1 MLGHEEQ
8 ILDEPLV
15 PLKLIDLRL
24 YGRRDGI
31 FGVEDFIIHSDL
43 I

>member
-24 YGRRDGI
+24 YG
-31 FGVEDFIIHSDL
+31 GVIAYLGLKILLFTVI
-43 I
+43 